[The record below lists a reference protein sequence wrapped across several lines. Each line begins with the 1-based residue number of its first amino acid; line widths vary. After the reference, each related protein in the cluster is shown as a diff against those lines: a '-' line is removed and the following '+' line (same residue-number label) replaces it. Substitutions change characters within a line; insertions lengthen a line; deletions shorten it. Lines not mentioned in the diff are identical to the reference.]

1 MNPKALLKKISN
13 SKRNNLTELE
23 SREILEHYKIPL
35 VKASLA
41 KAVDDVAAISKKMGY
56 PIVMKVVS
64 PQVVHKSDVGGVVLN
79 INNEDEAKTA
89 FEKIMK
95 SVKKKIP
102 KAKIEGI
109 LIEKQI
115 SGGQEIIVGGKED
128 FTFGKVLM
136 FGLGGV
142 FTEVFND
149 VSIRVTPVSRN
160 DCLSMIKE
168 TKGYKILSGY
178 RGKNYDINSIVSVL
192 LKTSKLLED
201 NKEIKEL
208 DINPVM
214 VSESGAVAVDA
225 RIIV

>member
-1 MNPKALLKKISN
+1 MFILKLRKFRTKN
-13 SKRNNLTELE
+13 
-23 SREILEHYKIPL
+23 
-35 VKASLA
+35 V
-41 KAVDDVAAISKKMGY
+41 
-56 PIVMKVVS
+56 
-64 PQVVHKSDVGGVVLN
+64 
-79 INNEDEAKTA
+79 
-89 FEKIMK
+89 
-95 SVKKKIP
+95 
-102 KAKIEGI
+102 I
-109 LIEKQI
+109 LIEKQV

-192 LKTSKLLED
+192 LKISKLLED

-214 VSESGAVAVDA
+214 VSESGAIAVDA

>member
-1 MNPKALLKKISN
+1 MNPTTLLKKISN

-136 FGLGGV
+136 FV
-142 FTEVFND
+142 Q
-149 VSIRVTPVSRN
+149 
-160 DCLSMIKE
+160 
-168 TKGYKILSGY
+168 ILS
-178 RGKNYDINSIVSVL
+178 SIL
-192 LKTSKLLED
+192 YF
-201 NKEIKEL
+201 
-208 DINPVM
+208 
-214 VSESGAVAVDA
+214 
-225 RIIV
+225 